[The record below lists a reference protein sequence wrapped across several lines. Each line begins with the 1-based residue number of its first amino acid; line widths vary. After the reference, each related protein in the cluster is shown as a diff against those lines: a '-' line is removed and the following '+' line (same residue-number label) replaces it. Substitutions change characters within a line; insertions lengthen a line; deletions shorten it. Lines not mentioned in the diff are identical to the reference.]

1 MYRIAAMR
9 ISPKSGVAAAVV
21 VTALLASAAPAS
33 AGLVTVQ
40 PGPGFTASVSYPNFV
55 DYGQRARIS
64 GHISQSGWKVTL
76 FVRAAGEKRFHPA
89 GSTRGTN
96 GGHDFSLRTG
106 RLTRNTRFRLAYT
119 KGRSHA

>member
-1 MYRIAAMR
+1 MYRIARMR
-9 ISPKSGVAAAVV
+9 VSPKSGAITAVALA
-21 VTALLASAAPAS
+21 ALLASAAPAS

-40 PGPGFTASVSYPNFV
+40 PGPGFVSSVSYPNFV
-55 DYGQRARIS
+55 DYGQRARIT

-89 GSTRGTN
+89 GSTRGSN

-106 RLTRNTRFRLAYT
+106 
-119 KGRSHA
+119 